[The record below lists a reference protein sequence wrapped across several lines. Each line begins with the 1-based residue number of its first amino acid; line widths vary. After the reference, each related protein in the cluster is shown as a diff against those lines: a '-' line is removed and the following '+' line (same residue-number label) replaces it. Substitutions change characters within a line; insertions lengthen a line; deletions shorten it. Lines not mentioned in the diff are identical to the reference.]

1 MSDERGE
8 MRESTSPTRR
18 PWTEVFRA
26 FQIALDPSKL
36 ILATAAVVVLWL
48 GWWILGLVF
57 GQSDSAYSTWPGYV
71 NRGKNPFIVVTHP
84 SEGHLFSGTFWF
96 GGEGQQPPAQVEPFQ
111 KFFGPV
117 IDVIRS
123 SPREGK
129 WWYALFGLFYSL
141 AVWSIFGGAIT
152 RIAAVQVARREKLSM
167 SDGIRFARQKFW
179 SFFTAPLIPLLG
191 IAGLGILMV
200 LGGLLLHIP
209 LVGDW
214 LVAILWFLPLI
225 AGLIIAL
232 LVIGYIG
239 WPLMYATV
247 SAEGTDS
254 FDALSRCYA
263 YVYQRPWQYL
273 LYAFLAILYGFIAVF
288 FMVFMTSFMVYL
300 AKWGVELI
308 PWHGWRGDPL
318 STLFI
323 YAPTSYEWCTLLGGD
338 HKDLKPEWFQKFAAG
353 IVAIWLHIIFL
364 FVLGFAYSFFWSA
377 GTVVYFLM
385 RKLVDDTDLDEVY
398 LEDEDVMVPF
408 SSPMSQEPNTLPIS
422 GGNAPAPAGGSGG
435 NEPPVSGGGTPGEGG
450 APPSSPP
457 GN

>member
-1 MSDERGE
+1 MSDVRGDL
-8 MRESTSPTRR
+8 RDDGNQKRR

-36 ILATAAVVVLWL
+36 ILATAAVVVLWV
-48 GWWILGLVF
+48 GWWFLGLIF
-57 GQSDSAYSTWPGYV
+57 GQSGSPYSTWPGWV
-71 NRGKNPFIVVTHP
+71 NRGKNPFMVVTHP
-84 SEGHLFSGTFWF
+84 SEGHLFSAAFWF
-96 GGEGQQPPAQVEPFQ
+96 GGESKNPPAQLEPFQ

-117 IDVIRS
+117 IDIIGS

-129 WWYALFGLFYSL
+129 WWYSLFGLFYTL

-152 RIAAVQVARREKLSM
+152 RIASVQFARREKLSM

-191 IAGLGILMV
+191 IAGLGILMI

-209 LVGDW
+209 IIGDW

-247 SAEGTDS
+247 SSEGTDS

-273 LYAFLAILYGFIAVF
+273 LYAALAVFYGFIAVF
-288 FMVFMTSFMVYL
+288 FMVFITSFMVYL
-300 AKWGVELI
+300 AKWGVDLI

-323 YAPTSYEWCTLLGGD
+323 YAPTSYEWRTLLGGD
-338 HKDLKPEWFQKFAAG
+338 QKDLKPEWFQSFGAG
-353 IVAIWLHIIFL
+353 IVAIWLHSIFL

-385 RKLVDDTDLDEVY
+385 RKQVDDTELDEVY
-398 LEDEDVMVPF
+398 LEDEDMAVAF
-408 SSPMSQEPNTLPIS
+408 SAPLGNEPNTLPIS
-422 GGNAPAPAGGSGG
+422 GSGAGNDLGNANKPASTETSGG
-435 NEPPVSGGGTPGEGG
+435 ASG
-450 APPSSPP
+450 ASP
-457 GN
+457 GNG